1 MSLRLTICHENA
13 LSPLGERVACDGAF
27 ISRRGPGEGVRAR
40 YFHGG
45 EGSLQFVVASKI
57 KELRG
62 SFVAIGSSG

>member
-1 MSLRLTICHENA
+1 VILRCAAAHGNA